1 MSRAGVGAF
10 LLGCALL
17 LVSCGA
23 IYASRHRVAPG
34 ETLYSIAKAH
44 GTTVGELRALNGLD
58 PDDVLRPGDSLFLPA
73 PTPAPRTE
81 PNAVPN
87 HPSASA
93 STKIS
98 SQALPGTPPGSGPR
112 PAPPSR
118 QTAAGVPERTG
129 PAKDLPRPQAAVRDP
144 DSGARQVLFRWPVPG
159 KVLRSFAFE
168 ERGIDLHTSQGEAV
182 RAAAPGK
189 VSYAGTPARAYGAMV
204 ILDHEG
210 DWYTV
215 YSNLHG
221 LGVRSGQVLAA
232 NEILGQAS
240 DFLHFEVRRGSAPKD
255 PLLFLPPR

>member
-1 MSRAGVGAF
+1 VSRAGLAF

-17 LVSCGA
+17 LGSCGA
-23 IYASRHRVAPG
+23 IYALRHRVAPG

-44 GTTVGELRALNGLD
+44 GTTVGELRALNRLD
-58 PDDVLRPGDSLFLPA
+58 PDDVLRPGDFLFLPA
-73 PTPAPRTE
+73 PGPAPRTE
-81 PNAVPN
+81 PKTVPN
-87 HPSASA
+87 HSSSSASA
-93 STKIS
+93 KFS
-98 SQALPGTPPGSGPR
+98 SQALPAKPPGSEPR
-112 PAPPSR
+112 PPPPSR
-118 QTAAGVPERTG
+118 RIAAGAPERTG
-129 PAKDLPRPQAAVRDP
+129 PAKALPRPQAAVRNP
-144 DSGARQVLFRWPVPG
+144 DSDSRQVVFRWPVPG
-159 KVLRSFAFE
+159 KILRSFAFE

-182 RAAAPGK
+182 RSAASGK

-232 NEILGQAS
+232 NEILGLAS
-240 DFLHFEVRRGSAPKD
+240 DFLHFEIRRGSAPKD